1 MLLIILKIYANSRFH
16 TIQGIL
22 KGWRDEAQGKLP
34 PPLAGRDGDS
44 DNEDGATRHAN
55 SDEDDEVEVRARR
68 EGTSTTSQAGS
79 PERVAPKKSY
89 FDDIPTSSPGGA
101 LERDPDMAD
110 EEYELAE
117 SLFGSAAPAVHSQA
131 GPSTARAA
139 PSTIAAVRMTT
150 SEAGFN
156 DADLTFDLE
165 EDDFDMDA
173 EAEAEAAMRE
183 MDNMNDDFFNSG
195 PSTSKGKG
203 KESDKDTTNT
213 LATAAGVKTNS
224 AMSFYADPKAA
235 ERSRTGK
242 SLVQESSRQLPSSS
256 PAPKRHEQD
265 MDHEAHEHEENF
277 DDFDFGDEVDIMRE
291 MEQAEKKQRDR
302 EAAALAAEK
311 RASAG
316 RDDTPIAE
324 TDAATSKTPSLT
336 TSSSAQDVDFDLD
349 DAFNEDFL
357 KDMDEAA
364 SISSQKL
371 PASKALEAAP
381 APASPS
387 KALSPIRSTTTTL
400 DGQIDTPAKSDGSE
414 ASHEEDEE
422 DLYS

>member
-1 MLLIILKIYANSRFH
+1 MLLTIFRIYAKSSFH
-16 TIQGIL
+16 AIQGIL

-44 DNEDGATRHAN
+44 DNEDGPTRHAN
-55 SDEDDEVEVRARR
+55 SDEDNEVQVRAHR
-68 EGTSTTSQAGS
+68 EGTTTTSQAGS

-110 EEYELAE
+110 EEYDLAE
-117 SLFGSAAPAVHSQA
+117 SLFGSATPAVHSQA
-131 GPSTARAA
+131 GPSTSRAA
-139 PSTIAAVRMTT
+139 PGTSAAVRMTT

-183 MDNMNDDFFNSG
+183 MDNMNDDFFNTG

-203 KESDKDTTNT
+203 KESDKIATKSV
-213 LATAAGVKTNS
+213 ATAAGVKTNS

-235 ERSRTGK
+235 ERCRTGK

-256 PAPKRHEQD
+256 PAPKRHERE
-265 MDHEAHEHEENF
+265 MDDVEHEHEENF
-277 DDFDFGDEVDIMRE
+277 DDFDFGDEEDIMRE
-291 MEQAEKKQRDR
+291 MGQAEKKQRDR

-316 RDDTPIAE
+316 SIETPIAE
-324 TDAATSKTPSLT
+324 TEVATPKTPSLT

-349 DAFNEDFL
+349 DAFDEDFL
-357 KDMDEAA
+357 KDVDEAA
-364 SISSQKL
+364 SASSQKQSPL
-371 PASKALEAAP
+371 KGPNITHEAASLAKVP
-381 APASPS
+381 SPVKIATTSVDEQTLAS
-387 KALSPIRSTTTTL
+387 STGVQGPH
-400 DGQIDTPAKSDGSE
+400 D
-414 ASHEEDEE
+414 EEEEE